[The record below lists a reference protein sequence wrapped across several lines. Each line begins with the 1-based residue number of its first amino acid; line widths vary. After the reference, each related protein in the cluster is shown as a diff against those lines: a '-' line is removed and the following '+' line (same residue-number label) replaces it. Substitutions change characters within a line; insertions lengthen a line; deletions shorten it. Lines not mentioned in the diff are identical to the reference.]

1 MENNIFLNLAKARVE
16 IQKKCN
22 KKSGK
27 NKFAGFEY
35 FELKDFLSTATEE
48 LLKVGLCAIF
58 NISKSIN
65 INGVENEVATLDITN
80 GNSKITFSTPT
91 ANAIVKGANEIQNLG
106 SKHTYLKRYL
116 YMNALEL
123 SESDSVDATIG
134 KDEDQSNSQKKQV
147 KATANQIKII
157 TEIYSEDEL
166 NIMLKRLNKSVN
178 DLTVEEASKMI
189 KARKDKE

>member
-1 MENNIFLNLAKARVE
+1 MENNIFLNLALARVE

-58 NISKSIN
+58 NISKSID
-65 INGVENEVATLDITN
+65 INGVENEVATLDITD
-80 GNSKITFSTPT
+80 GNSKITFFTPT

-134 KDEDQSNSQKKQV
+134 KDEDHSNSQKKQV